1 MRDVY
6 LKSIKIIKN
15 TINYVK
21 ILVVYTVKRGQS
33 IALHH

>member
-6 LKSIKIIKN
+6 LKSIKIIKS

-21 ILVVYTVKRGQS
+21 ILVVYTVKM
-33 IALHH
+33 

>member
-1 MRDVY
+1 MKDVY

-21 ILVVYTVKRGQS
+21 ILVVYTVKM
-33 IALHH
+33 

>member
-6 LKSIKIIKN
+6 LKSINIIKN

-21 ILVVYTVKRGQS
+21 ILVVYTVKM
-33 IALHH
+33 

>member
-21 ILVVYTVKRGQS
+21 ILVVYTVKM
-33 IALHH
+33 

>member
-21 ILVVYTVKRGQS
+21 ILVVYTVK
-33 IALHH
+33 I

>member
-1 MRDVY
+1 MYVKIVYIMRDVY

-21 ILVVYTVKRGQS
+21 ILVVYTVKM
-33 IALHH
+33 

>member
-21 ILVVYTVKRGQS
+21 MLVVYTVKM
-33 IALHH
+33 

>member
-21 ILVVYTVKRGQS
+21 ILVVYTVKMKREDNP
-33 IALHH
+33 

>member
-6 LKSIKIIKN
+6 LKTIKIIKN

-21 ILVVYTVKRGQS
+21 ILVVYTVKM
-33 IALHH
+33 